1 MYRHVGLNDTWDV
14 LLRTLSTLGRIALSR
29 LCSAQGIFVAA
40 SFVEG
45 RVYFGVIQTVN
56 S

>member
-1 MYRHVGLNDTWDV
+1 ME
-14 LLRTLSTLGRIALSR
+14 RTSGQPQVKVSLSTTAD
-29 LCSAQGIFVAA
+29 
-40 SFVEG
+40 VEG

>member
-1 MYRHVGLNDTWDV
+1 MIRYFLIFLTF
-14 LLRTLSTLGRIALSR
+14 LSIEYLKGEFRFIEKITSY
-29 LCSAQGIFVAA
+29 
-40 SFVEG
+40 VEG